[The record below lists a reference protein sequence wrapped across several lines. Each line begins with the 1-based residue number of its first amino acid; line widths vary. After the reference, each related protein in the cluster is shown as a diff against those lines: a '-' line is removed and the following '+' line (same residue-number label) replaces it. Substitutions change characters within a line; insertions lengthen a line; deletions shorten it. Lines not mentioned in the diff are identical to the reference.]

1 MPQAL
6 TSTRTVLSVARF
18 GRWWMMRTSQA
29 KTSGKRTPAG
39 RRPRVASSAAGLDC
53 ATAFQRIARD
63 CIARIAA
70 HHSSACAGDVEA
82 VHQIRVA
89 ITRLRAAVSFFKP
102 MTVDAHW
109 LRLKQEIAWLNVSLG
124 AARDTDVVM
133 GYAGRKRYRRWT
145 QGLISQNLDERRNRD
160 HRQLVRCLRSRR
172 FQRLIEELSG
182 WIGRGPWLAAWEEAA
197 RRKPAAPLKGYSAR
211 KLDRWHKRLIRQGRH
226 LATIDTPRRHRLRIK
241 AKRLR
246 YMLEAL
252 TNIGVGDPGEFRHI
266 HKAAKDL
273 QRALGDL
280 RDLRR
285 FGRLGGGSRPP
296 QGGKQER
303 RRPPGYR
310 PQKKKL
316 LEAAIAAHRSL
327 KQADAR

>member
-1 MPQAL
+1 
-6 TSTRTVLSVARF
+6 
-18 GRWWMMRTSQA
+18 MMRTSQA
-29 KTSGKRTPAG
+29 KTSGKRKPAG
-39 RRPRVASSAAGLDC
+39 RRPKRAAPAAGLDC
-53 ATAFQRIARD
+53 AAAFQRIARD
-63 CIARIAA
+63 CTAKIAA

-89 ITRLRAAVSFFKP
+89 ITRLRATVSFFTP
-102 MTVDAHW
+102 MAVDAEW

-124 AARDTDVVM
+124 AARDTDVVV
-133 GYAGRKRYRRWT
+133 GYAGRKRYRQWT

-182 WIGRGPWLAAWEEAA
+182 WIGRGPWLVAWEEAA
-197 RRKPAAPLKGYSAR
+197 RRKPAAPLKVYGAR

-226 LATIDTPRRHRLRIK
+226 LATIDTSRRHRLRIK

-252 TNIGVGDPGEFRHI
+252 TKIVPLCDPGEFRHM

-285 FGRLGGGSRPP
+285 FGRLGAGSRPP

-303 RRPPGYR
+303 RWPPGYR